1 MSEEKNRPSCM
12 ARIFWIGLKLFL
24 LLFFFL
30 AIVGPGLMFG
40 VFKSIEEQLPNVAY
54 DSYRPDLS
62 TKVFD
67 CNDKMIAELHSE
79 EKRSNLIKYDDLPKY
94 LVQALVSIEDERF
107 FTHYGIDIKSIFRA
121 AYACAKASIAAG
133 KFKKVQG
140 ASTLTQQL
148 ARNAFLTLE
157 KSVARKLKE
166 MVLATQ
172 IERRFT
178 KQEILELYL
187 NEIFF
192 GHGIHGVHAAAQFY
206 FGKSVTDLN
215 IAESALLCGLIKSP
229 EYYTP
234 YRNPKI
240 SRDRQAVV
248 LKKMFEL
255 GYIDQGTYETE
266 KQRPIAL
273 RGRTEE
279 KWIAPYFITH
289 IRKTLLENYGARAL
303 YTGGLK
309 VYTTLDMKMQQAAE
323 DAVEASKVL
332 KERPVAKYPS
342 LNCALLAI
350 DPRNGHIKAMVGGR
364 DFERSKFNRATQAK
378 RQPGSAFKPIVYA
391 TAIDY
396 GIPPN
401 RILNDEEV
409 EFVNKWSGQIYK
421 PQNYTKK
428 YHGPVLLRVA
438 LEHSY
443 NTVAVKLLTQIG
455 IDRVISYAK
464 KLGVKSRM
472 GPNLSLA
479 LGSSVMTMLELAE
492 CYCVFANQGIKV
504 PPYAIRRI
512 VDVNGN
518 VIYEN
523 NPPEKEII
531 SPQTAYVIT
540 DIMTGVMKRGTGV
553 SSRVDRPCAGKTGT
567 TSDYRDAWFVG
578 YTPQL
583 LAAVYVGND
592 DFTPL
597 GGKMAGGVVS
607 GPIWKTFM
615 EKALAGEPS
624 LDFPRPR
631 NVVNVTICSDSGLI
645 ATKYCTS
652 RFSQAFIEGT
662 EPVISCNL
670 HELIELFDDDA
681 SLLGDA
687 PFEGPGVSMFGENG
701 ASAGESENW
710 EDGETG
716 DPINFQAGE
725 VSGPG
730 KKGPA
735 GAEGLTGMNVGSAA
749 PNTRGAP
756 EPADSQERYKNL
768 MEVDER
774 KSRREAL
781 IETLR
786 KKIGHD

>member
-1 MSEEKNRPSCM
+1 MIEDQPRPSCVS
-12 ARIFWIGLKLFL
+12 RIFWICLKLFL
-24 LLFFFL
+24 LIFFFA
-30 AIVGPGLMFG
+30 AIVVPGLMIG
-40 VFKSIEEQLPNVAY
+40 VYKSIEEQLPSVAY
-54 DSYRPDLS
+54 DTYRPDLS
-62 TKVFD
+62 TRIYD
-67 CNDKMIAELHSE
+67 CGDRMIAELHSE
-79 EKRSNLIKYDDLPKY
+79 EKRSNLIKYDDLPKH
-94 LVQALVSIEDERF
+94 LIQALVSIEDERF
-107 FTHYGIDIKSIFRA
+107 FSHYGIDIKSILRA
-121 AYACAKASIAAG
+121 VYACGKASIAAG
-133 KFKKVQG
+133 RLKLVQG

-157 KSVARKLKE
+157 KSLVRKLKE
-166 MVLATQ
+166 MVLSIQ
-172 IERRFT
+172 IERKFT

-187 NEIFF
+187 NEIYF
-192 GHGIHGVHAAAQFY
+192 GHGIHGVHAASQFY
-206 FGKSVTDLN
+206 FGKDVGEMN

-234 YRNPKI
+234 YRNSKI
-240 SRDRQAVV
+240 SRERQAVV
-248 LKKMFEL
+248 LRKMFEL
-255 GYIDQGTYETE
+255 GYIDEATCNTE
-266 KQRPIAL
+266 KERPIAL
-273 RGRTEE
+273 KGRKEE

-289 IRKTLLENYGARAL
+289 IRKTLLENYGARTL

-309 VYTTLDMKMQQAAE
+309 VYTTLDMKMQQAA
-323 DAVEASKVL
+323 DEAIESSRIL
-332 KERPVAKYPS
+332 SERPISKYPS

-364 DFERSKFNRATQAK
+364 DFEHSKFNRATQAK

-401 RILNDEEV
+401 RILNDEEI
-409 EFVNKWSGQIYK
+409 EFVNKWSGQVYK

-492 CYCVFANQGIKV
+492 CFCVFANQGIKV

-512 VDVNGN
+512 VDANGN
-518 VIYEN
+518 VIFEN
-523 NPPEKEII
+523 NPPEREII

-553 SSRVDRPCAGKTGT
+553 SSRINRPCAGKTGT

-583 LAAVYVGND
+583 LSAVYVGND

-597 GGKMAGGVVS
+597 GAKMAGGVVS
-607 GPIWKTFM
+607 GPIWKIFM
-615 EKALAGEPS
+615 EKALAGEPV
-624 LDFPRPR
+624 LDFPRSR
-631 NVVNVTICSDSGLI
+631 NIVNVTICSDSGLI
-645 ATKYCTS
+645 ATKYCSS
-652 RFSQAFIEGT
+652 RISQAFIDGT

-670 HELIELFDDDA
+670 HELIELFDDDS

-687 PFEGPGVSMFGENG
+687 PFEDSGVSMFG
-701 ASAGESENW
+701 S
-710 EDGETG
+710 D
-716 DPINFQAGE
+716 
-725 VSGPG
+725 
-730 KKGPA
+730 
-735 GAEGLTGMNVGSAA
+735 VGSDRQTEK
-749 PNTRGAP
+749 TRQALKE
-756 EPADSQERYKNL
+756 EPADSQERYRNL
-768 MEVDER
+768 LEVDER
-774 KSRREAL
+774 RSRRDAL
-781 IETLR
+781 IERLR
-786 KKIGHD
+786 KKVGSD